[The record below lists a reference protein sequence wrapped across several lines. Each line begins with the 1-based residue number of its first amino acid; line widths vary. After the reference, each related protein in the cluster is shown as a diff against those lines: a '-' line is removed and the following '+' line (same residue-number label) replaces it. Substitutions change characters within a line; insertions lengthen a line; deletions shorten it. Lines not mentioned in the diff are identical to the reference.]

1 LTLKIILRI
10 LSKMKRL
17 NVNSVFFF
25 VATYISLIIGF
36 YYGENS
42 TGGAFIDY
50 LNQKEIS
57 KKFASDFLGTLLTYD
72 DNQHR
77 HSPLISIYLALYE
90 KIKLSDILIRFINLQ
105 IAPICAYLFYKT
117 LKVKFKTVNNNYLF
131 IFSLI
136 FLISPTVR
144 SLAIWPDSRLFGL
157 TFFILSIY
165 FYLLFLENRQ
175 FKFVL
180 YNIFFLALSSYFS
193 PNFSIFSLFFL
204 VNYFVYYK
212 LSKSLFYI
220 LIFNAILALPAIYYI
235 FFLEINFLKIAAIAY
250 KYPLQNLNIA
260 NKIILI
266 STIFL
271 FYFLPFVF
279 TLNNFKSFLIELFRV
294 KNIILSLTISLICIY
309 FFSYDKSFYGGG
321 IFFHISRELFDN
333 NILLYLVS
341 FFALLLILNIS
352 SWNKYNSLIF
362 IILILNNPQLSIFH
376 KYYDPLILILIIFL
390 IEYKIDKDILFKPK
404 NISIFYLFSSFFL
417 IISLLK

>member
-1 LTLKIILRI
+1 
-10 LSKMKRL
+10 MKRL

-25 VATYISLIIGF
+25 LATYISLIIGF

-42 TGGAFIDY
+42 TGGAFFDY

-77 HSPLISIYLALYE
+77 HSPLISIYLAFYE
-90 KIKLSDILIRFINLQ
+90 KIKLNDTIIRFINLQ
-105 IAPICAYLFYKT
+105 IAPICVFLFYKT
-117 LKVKFKTVNNNYLF
+117 LRVKFKTVDKNYLF

-136 FLISPTVR
+136 LLISPTVR

-165 FYLLFLENRQ
+165 FYLLFLENKR
-175 FKFVL
+175 FKFAL
-180 YNIFFLALSSYFS
+180 YNVFFLALSSYFS
-193 PNFSIFSLFFL
+193 PNFSVFSFFFL
-204 VNYFVYYK
+204 VNYFDYYK
-212 LSKSLFYI
+212 ISRCLIYI
-220 LIFNAILALPAIYYI
+220 LIFNVILASPAIYYI
-235 FFLEINFLKIAAIAY
+235 FFLEVNFLKIAAIAY
-250 KYPLQNLNIA
+250 QYPLQNFNLA
-260 NKIILI
+260 NKIVLI

-271 FYFLPFVF
+271 FYFIPFAF
-279 TLNNFKSFLIELFRV
+279 IFNNFKSFLIELFRI
-294 KNIILSLTISLICIY
+294 KNFVLSLTLSLFCIY

-321 IFFHISRELFDN
+321 IFFHISNELFN
-333 NILLYLVS
+333 NNFLTYLIF

-352 SWNKYNSLIF
+352 RWNKYNSLIF

-390 IEYKIDKDILFKPK
+390 FELKIEKEKLFKPK
-404 NISIFYLFSSFFL
+404 IISIFYIFSSFFL

>member
-1 LTLKIILRI
+1 
-10 LSKMKRL
+10 M
-17 NVNSVFFF
+17 
-25 VATYISLIIGF
+25 
-36 YYGENS
+36 
-42 TGGAFIDY
+42 
-50 LNQKEIS
+50 
-57 KKFASDFLGTLLTYD
+57 
-72 DNQHR
+72 
-77 HSPLISIYLALYE
+77 
-90 KIKLSDILIRFINLQ
+90 
-105 IAPICAYLFYKT
+105 
-117 LKVKFKTVNNNYLF
+117 
-131 IFSLI
+131 
-136 FLISPTVR
+136 
-144 SLAIWPDSRLFGL
+144 
-157 TFFILSIY
+157 
-165 FYLLFLENRQ
+165 
-175 FKFVL
+175 
-180 YNIFFLALSSYFS
+180 
-193 PNFSIFSLFFL
+193 
-204 VNYFVYYK
+204 
-212 LSKSLFYI
+212 
-220 LIFNAILALPAIYYI
+220 
-235 FFLEINFLKIAAIAY
+235 
-250 KYPLQNLNIA
+250 
-260 NKIILI
+260 I